1 MELELIRSYFS
12 TGTNGTLAHDGHLIC
27 ATIELPWKNNR
38 ARISCIPEGR
48 YRLIKRY
55 SPKFRNHFLIEGVPN
70 RSYILV
76 HPANDAMLELK
87 GCIAPVSLITGS
99 GRGAS
104 SRKAMALLN
113 RYLAAAFENKE
124 SIFITIKSKE
134 HEKNS

>member
-1 MELELIRSYFS
+1 MELELIRSYFPK
-12 TGTNGTLAHDGHLIC
+12 GTNGTLAHKGQPIC
-27 ATIELPWKNNR
+27 ATIELPWKSNC

-55 SPKFRNHFLIEGVPN
+55 SPKFSNHFLLEGVPD
-70 RSYILV
+70 RTCILV

-87 GCIAPVSLITGS
+87 GCIAPVSMITGS
-99 GRGAS
+99 GKGTS

-124 SIFITIKSKE
+124 SIFITIKSK
-134 HEKNS
+134 

>member
-1 MELELIRSYFS
+1 MELELTRSYFS
-12 TGTNGTLAHDGHLIC
+12 KGTNGTLAHDGQPIC
-27 ATIELPWKNNR
+27 ATIELPWKNNS

-48 YRLIKRY
+48 YRLVKRY

>member
-1 MELELIRSYFS
+1 MELELTRSYFPK
-12 TGTNGTLAHDGHLIC
+12 GTNGTLAHNGQPIC
-27 ATIELPWKNNR
+27 ATIELPWKNNC
-38 ARISCIPEGR
+38 ARILCIPEGR
-48 YRLIKRY
+48 YRMIKRY
-55 SPKFRNHFLIEGVPN
+55 SPKFRHHFLIEGVPN

-113 RYLAAAFENKE
+113 RYLAAAFKNKE

>member
-1 MELELIRSYFS
+1 MELELTRSYFS
-12 TGTNGTLAHDGHLIC
+12 KGTNGTLAHNGHPIC

-48 YRLIKRY
+48 YRLVKRY
-55 SPKFRNHFLIEGVPN
+55 SPKFGNHFLLEEVPC
-70 RSYILV
+70 RTCILV

-104 SRKAMALLN
+104 SRKAMALLT
-113 RYLAAAFENKE
+113 RYLAVALENKE
-124 SIFITIKSKE
+124 PVFITIKSKE